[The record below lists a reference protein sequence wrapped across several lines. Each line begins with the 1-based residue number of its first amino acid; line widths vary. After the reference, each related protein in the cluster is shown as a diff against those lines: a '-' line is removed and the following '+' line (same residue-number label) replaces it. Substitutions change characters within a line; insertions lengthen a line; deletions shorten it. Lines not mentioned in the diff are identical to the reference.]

1 MEIIMKEDRVLEFN
15 ENHPVVGG
23 TMDLVRAIN
32 NQIGIVHGKSAM
44 LDLEPRR
51 NGSYFETKH
60 TKTGEKIKVRINST
74 VPNDELFSLSQRFV
88 EPKFEQFKMLEVFEQ
103 ETGYAPG
110 SEAVGVDIVT
120 ETGEAKIVAPSV
132 GSPITPLADINI
144 GRRLQSVAQLWAGV
158 RVTRN
163 QIQKIDL
170 RNDRGQGPA
179 LDFVARVQMT
189 ARRNIDRALD
199 DLIANG
205 SHIEG
210 LVAGNILGLKDNFS
224 TDSTKYS
231 GNAPSKGKA
240 AIVTAGATTG
250 KLNWYGK
257 NSAEILV
264 DVAGMAGYLGQKML
278 FAPKVIMLPP
288 QLLIERLGLKLTT
301 DLNTQP
307 LITWIEDAMQRQF
320 GVKPKF
326 VGTNAMTKGSRS
338 STERGNDWI
347 TQSAACMLD
356 NDIENY
362 AIAVVEPLTLLQAIT
377 DEYGTVRQNM
387 TMKTGGLIN
396 KNPAAGTILYGVQKG
411 ATDDIS

>member
-1 MEIIMKEDRVLEFN
+1 MEYIMKSDGVVEFDGS
-15 ENHPVVGG
+15 HPVIGG
-23 TMDLVRAIN
+23 AMNLVRAIN
-32 NQIGIVHGKSAM
+32 NQIGEVHGKRAM

-60 TKTGEKIKVRINST
+60 TKTGEKLKVRINAF
-74 VPNDELFSLSQRFV
+74 VPNDELFSLAQRFV
-88 EPKFEQFKMLEVFEQ
+88 DPKFEQFKMLEVFEQ
-103 ETGYAPG
+103 ETGYSPG

-120 ETGEAKIVAPSV
+120 ETGEAKIVAP
-132 GSPITPLADINI
+132 GLDNPTIPLSDINI

-158 RVTRN
+158 TVTRN

-179 LDFVARVQMT
+179 LDFIARVMQT
-189 ARRNIDRALD
+189 ARRNIDRSLD

-224 TDSTKYS
+224 SDSALYS

-240 AIVTAGATTG
+240 AYVAPGATTTEW
-250 KLNWYGK
+250 NWYGK

-264 DVAGMAGYLGQKML
+264 DIANMAGYLGQKML
-278 FAPKVIMLPP
+278 FSPKVIMMPP
-288 QLLIERLGLKLTT
+288 QLLIQRLGLKLTT

-307 LITWIEDAMQRQF
+307 LITWIEEALARQF

-338 STERGNDWI
+338 GATRGNDWI
-347 TQSAACMLD
+347 TESAACMID
-356 NDIENY
+356 NDIENF
-362 AIAVVEPLTLLQAIT
+362 AIAVVEPLTLLPSIT
-377 DEYGTVRQNM
+377 DQFGTVRQAM
-387 TMKTGGLIN
+387 TMKTGGLIS

-411 ATDDIS
+411 ATTDAS